1 MAGVVEGTTVV
12 MGLPSW
18 QVLAIVFS
26 VVGIVL
32 AGMTVALVGI
42 MRSIAEHQRSINE
55 TIERGTEEHRV
66 WQQEMKEINAK
77 VTEVAINAEVERRL
91 RERRNDRRD

>member
-1 MAGVVEGTTVV
+1 MQGAVEGTTVV

-32 AGMTVALVGI
+32 AGMTLALVGI
-42 MRSIAEHQRSINE
+42 MRAIAEHQRSINV

-66 WQQEMKEINAK
+66 WQQEMKEINDR
-77 VTEVAINAEVERRL
+77 VTDVVIDKEVERRL
-91 RERRNDRRD
+91 RERQNGPRR

>member
-1 MAGVVEGTTVV
+1 MAGAVEGTTVV

-32 AGMTVALVGI
+32 AGMTLALVGI
-42 MRSIAEHQRSINE
+42 MRAIAEHQRSINK
-55 TIERGTEEHRV
+55 TIERGTEEHMA
-66 WQQEMKEINAK
+66 WQQEMKEMNAK
-77 VTEVAINAEVERRL
+77 VTEVTINAEVERRL
-91 RERRNDRRD
+91 RERENDSRP